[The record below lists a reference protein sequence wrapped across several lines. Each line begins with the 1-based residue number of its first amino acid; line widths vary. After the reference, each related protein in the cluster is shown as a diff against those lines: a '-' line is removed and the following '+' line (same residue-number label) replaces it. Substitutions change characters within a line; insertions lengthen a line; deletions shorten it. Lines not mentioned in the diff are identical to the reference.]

1 MKWDRLRELAK
12 ELPGV
17 IDSTSYG
24 TAAIKVGKKLMVRL
38 KEDGK
43 DAVFIL
49 ESIEE
54 QVALCDAT
62 PALYYITDHYR
73 GYAAVLARLAV
84 LSVGEARVRLE
95 RAWSIYT
102 TPPFGG
108 AARQAKPGSRQAA
121 ASLLK
126 QPSRTRRASP
136 RSSRSRSR

>member
-54 QVALCDAT
+54 QVALCDAN

-73 GYAAVLARLAV
+73 GSSAVLVRLAV
-84 LSVGEARVRLE
+84 LTIGEARVRLE
-95 RAWSIYT
+95 RSWAI
-102 TPPFGG
+102 
-108 AARQAKPGSRQAA
+108 QAP
-121 ASLLK
+121 K

-136 RSSRSRSR
+136 RSSRIRSR

>member
-17 IDSTSYG
+17 VDSTSYG
-24 TAAIKVGKKLMVRL
+24 TAAIKVGKKLMARL

-43 DAVFIL
+43 DVVFML
-49 ESIEE
+49 ESVEE
-54 QVALCDAT
+54 QVALCDAN

-73 GYAAVLARLAV
+73 ASAAVLVRLAV
-84 LSVGEARVRLE
+84 LTIGEARVRLE
-95 RAWSIYT
+95 RSWSGYNSA
-102 TPPFGG
+102 P
-108 AARQAKPGSRQAA
+108 

-136 RSSRSRSR
+136 RSSRARSR